1 MTFPQILRQFQA
13 RFESPVVRRIF
24 AWARSGLVILI
35 IGLLGY
41 QLTRIGWQ
49 EFLGS
54 LPTTPY
60 YFILFLC
67 IYLTLPL
74 SEVAIFRSIWQ
85 VRSSAILAASLKK
98 RVLNKDIL
106 GYSGEVY
113 LAVWGS
119 KETGRPRREIAAEV
133 KDSMILS
140 IIVNN
145 LWTAILLGTL
155 FFSGQLSLLTGSERS
170 TTALWVAG
178 LILVVA
184 ALTWA
189 GTRFRHTIFRLPG
202 RDLVRVGLLHCARVV
217 CVSAFQIL
225 QWKVVMPEVST
236 QTWFTFLAVS
246 MVISRI
252 PVLPSRDLLFVG
264 AGIEMSRLLAVASAP
279 LAGMLLVS
287 SVLDKLVNLVLFTV
301 LSRPAGRS
309 S

>member
-1 MTFPQILRQFQA
+1 MTLPHFVQRLQSLLGRPW
-13 RFESPVVRRIF
+13 VRRLLG
-24 AWARSGLVILI
+24 WARSGIVVLV
-35 IGLLGY
+35 IGLLAY

-54 LPTTPY
+54 LPATPY
-60 YFILFLC
+60 YFLLFLC
-67 IYLTLPL
+67 IYFTLPL
-74 SEVAIFRSIWQ
+74 SEVAIFQSIWH
-85 VRSSAILAASLKK
+85 VRPSAILAASLKK
-98 RVLNKDIL
+98 RVLNKDVL

-119 KETGRPRREIAAEV
+119 SETGRPRRDIAAEV
-133 KDSMILS
+133 KDSMVLS
-140 IIVNN
+140 IVVNN
-145 LWTAILLGTL
+145 VWTAILLGAL
-155 FFSGQLSLLTGSERS
+155 FFSGQLSLLTGSDGP

-178 LILVVA
+178 AILVVA

-189 GTRFRHTIFRLPG
+189 GARFRHTIFRLPT
-202 RDLVRVGLLHCARVV
+202 RDLVRVGLLHCARVL

-225 QWKVVMPEVST
+225 QWKVVMPEVSI
-236 QTWFTFLAVS
+236 QTWFSFLAVS

-264 AGIEMSRLLAVASAP
+264 AGIEMSRLLTVASAP

-287 SVLDKLVNLVLFTV
+287 SVLDKLLNLLLFTV
-301 LSRPAGRS
+301 LSRPARKS